1 MKPMRKLLVVVV
13 LACAAMSAAAQ
24 EAEEEKKREPGLYA
38 QLDTT
43 MGTIV
48 FKLYEKESPNTVKN
62 FVLLANGKQP
72 WRDLRTGEEMK
83 DTRYFDGQ
91 IFHRVIPRFMIQT
104 GDPTGTGRGGPG
116 YTIPDE
122 FENNLKFNKPGVV
135 GMANSGPNTGGSQFF
150 ITHVPTPSLNGK
162 HTIFGQ
168 VIEGQDVVVAIGRA
182 SRGQGD
188 RPRKDIVINKVLV
201 IRIVPPAPIEPEQ

>member
-1 MKPMRKLLVVVV
+1 MRKLLVVLF
-13 LACAAMSAAAQ
+13 LACAALSAAAQ

-43 MGTIV
+43 MGRIV

-72 WRDLRTGEEMK
+72 WRHPRTGEEMK

-91 IFHRVIPRFMIQT
+91 LFHRVIPRFMIQT
-104 GDPTGTGRGGPG
+104 GDPTGTGMGGPG
-116 YTIPDE
+116 YTIRDE

-150 ITHVPTPSLNGK
+150 ITHLATPGLTGK

-168 VIEGQDVVVAIGRA
+168 VVEGQKVVVAIGNA
-182 SRGQGD
+182 SRGERD
-188 RPRKDIVINKVLV
+188 RPNKDIVINKVTI
-201 IRIVPPAPIEPEQ
+201 IRIVPPAPKEPEP

>member
-1 MKPMRKLLVVVV
+1 MRKLLVVLF
-13 LACAAMSAAAQ
+13 LACAALSAAAQ

-43 MGTIV
+43 MGRIV

-72 WRDLRTGEEMK
+72 WRHPRTGEEMK

-91 IFHRVIPRFMIQT
+91 LFHRVIPRFMIQT
-104 GDPTGTGRGGPG
+104 GDPTGTGMGGPG
-116 YTIPDE
+116 YTIRDE

-150 ITHVPTPSLNGK
+150 ITHRDTSHLNGK

-168 VIEGQDVVVAIGRA
+168 VVEGQDVVVAIGNA
-182 SRGQGD
+182 SKDSRD
-188 RPRKDIVINKVLV
+188 RPLKDIVINKVTV
-201 IRIVPPAPIEPEQ
+201 IRIVPPAPKEPEQ